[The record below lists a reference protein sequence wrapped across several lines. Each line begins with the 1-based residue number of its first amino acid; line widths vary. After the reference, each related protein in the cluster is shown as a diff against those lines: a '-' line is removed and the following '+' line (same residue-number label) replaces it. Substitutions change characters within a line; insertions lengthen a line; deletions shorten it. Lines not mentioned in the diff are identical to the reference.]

1 MEKGVFMLFGG
12 RKFESSSIIEAYSQT
27 FHVPYVSPSFADNVQ
42 RHLSTFQLHM
52 KPSHTK
58 ALVDLIIHFGWR
70 NYHYVYDSEEG
81 LYRMQEL
88 VRTFEKKRYL
98 VTVRMRRLQDID
110 NAHEDLR
117 ALDKQADDDNIPN
130 KYILLDLSKE
140 SHYYKIMK
148 QIREVGMNKH
158 GYHYIMGTMDFL
170 NLNMERYRY
179 GGVNIT
185 GFQLVNYSSTFVQ
198 NFLKLWRGLNPI
210 LFPGAGNDSIH
221 IDAALAVDAIEVIQ
235 RTLRQLI
242 ENSSSIFKHTFRRG
256 EVYNHNRTRGV
267 PCDADP
273 PVPWMHGE
281 ALTQGMKKL
290 HFDGVTGNIEFDE
303 YGFRKQYKFDVYN
316 VGLNIGPNKIGEW
329 SIRGGVYTEGEE
341 FPTTNTT
348 STDRGVYM
356 VTSTLP
362 PHPSAKE
369 STRTVL
375 HRHGHNSHQYGHRLE
390 TDDRIDTETMEDR
403 MSFAETVRAMNAE
416 LGKAGRQR
424 GNITKFFFDSSEKLA
439 KTTDEPFLMVKKGV
453 MSDGK
458 PWLGNDRYEGFCAEL
473 TRRLFHYLDKPYRLM
488 FVKDGMYGVKKYD
501 SNNQTSWNGMIGELL
516 RGEAE
521 VAVAPLTITSEREE
535 VVDFSKPFMDVGLSI
550 MIKKPEVQKPGV
562 FSFMQPLELKLWL
575 CLVLGYATVG
585 IGIFFVSRVSG
596 AEWRRHP
603 VTGKIDYNKFNLPNS
618 LLFAMG
624 SLMLQGCDDA
634 CPRSVPGRIL
644 GGAWWFAVLIAI
656 SSYTAN
662 LAAFLTIEKLLT
674 PIQGADDLAKQT
686 EIAYGTLAS
695 GSTQDFFKNSN
706 VPTYTR
712 MWYYMESATPSV
724 FVQSMEEGIKR
735 VRESKGKYAFLMES
749 VYNEYANNQKPCNT
763 MKVGHNINS
772 NHYGIATRKLSILRY
787 IFYEITLGVLK
798 LTEEGVIDR
807 MKKDW
812 WGNKGECGFNKGHKS
827 KKKSLSLSN
836 VAGIYFILIAGLVF
850 AIIVGVCEFLYI
862 KSKPDGVP
870 SAVRSL
876 MVFMMPGT
884 DTLEQTDDA
893 TDDETG
899 NHKTQNGPS
908 SPANGNAQAAGYFS
922 YDPVP
927 SSPPPLITVEMDANT
942 SV

>member
-1 MEKGVFMLFGG
+1 AIFDWDDADAKTGFLSAITFFNNRKEEAFQLSPVVDVTDISDSFNLATSICSHMEKGVFMLFGG

-242 ENSSSIFKHTFRRG
+242 ENSSSIFKLIENSSSIFKHTFRRG

-356 VTSTLP
+356 VTSTL
-362 PHPSAKE
+362 
-369 STRTVL
+369 
-375 HRHGHNSHQYGHRLE
+375 
-390 TDDRIDTETMEDR
+390 
-403 MSFAETVRAMNAE
+403 
-416 LGKAGRQR
+416 
-424 GNITKFFFDSSEKLA
+424 
-439 KTTDEPFLMVKKGV
+439 DEPFLMVKKGV

-772 NHYGIATRKLSILRY
+772 NHYGIATRKLSILRD
-787 IFYEITLGVLK
+787 EITLGVLK

-812 WGNKGECGFNKGHKS
+812 WGNKGECGFNKGHKES